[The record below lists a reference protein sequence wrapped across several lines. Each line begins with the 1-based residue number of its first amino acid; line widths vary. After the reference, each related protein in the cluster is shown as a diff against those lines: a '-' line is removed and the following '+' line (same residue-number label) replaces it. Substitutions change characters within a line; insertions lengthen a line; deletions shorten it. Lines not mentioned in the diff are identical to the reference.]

1 MLYLALRTE
10 KKKAV
15 IDSIHFCLNWPC
27 SETTACVFYSSTTPF
42 LPKTRTLGIFVF
54 TWKCVHMNGGGV
66 SFGIN
71 LHIWFTWV
79 CFVIVWEFLL
89 LLSGDGFLF
98 VCLLLARGYM
108 VGWGCLGR
116 EFQESAH
123 FLFPRTGIKGMTA
136 TSCFSFLHF
145 FNSILF

>member
-10 KKKAV
+10 KKSRNWFHPLLPQLAMLWDNSLCVLQLHHSIPPKDK
-15 IDSIHFCLNWPC
+15 DSWDF
-27 SETTACVFYSSTTPF
+27 
-42 LPKTRTLGIFVF
+42 
-54 TWKCVHMNGGGV
+54 CVHVEMCAYEWWGV

-71 LHIWFTWV
+71 LHVRFTWV
-79 CFVIVWEFLL
+79 CFVIVWEFLM